1 MSVPDFSPAQV
12 MDLDSRQAMDAVLN
26 YAVHAAASDVF
37 LLAEEASYHIT
48 IRRMGAM
55 ETMTVVPK
63 ELGVLMVNLIKSNA
77 GMDLAEKRRPLDGRW
92 QYEVDGQTIHF
103 RINSIGT
110 LHGED
115 VTLRLLN
122 RRSGLLSLERLGMI
136 PAQLADLRGMLGS
149 TSGLILVTGPTGGGK
164 TTTLYACLQQLND
177 GTRKI
182 NTLEDPIEY
191 ALPGVRQS
199 QVNPRMGLSFA
210 ELLRGALRQNPDVIM
225 VGEIRDEE
233 TAATAVRA
241 ANSGHLVVSTLHAP
255 MATSAV
261 HAMLAY
267 GVHPFFLANSLVG
280 LVAQR
285 LLRVLSEKSRI
296 AYDIS
301 SAPGTFQEIKSLLGA
316 AQGNVLYGPDPSDPH
331 AHQGYTGQT
340 GLFEVL
346 PVNQELRELVA
357 AARPSS
363 ELRKR
368 AIELGMLDFRRAGL
382 LKVAQGVTSIEEIVR
397 NLPNES
403 LEAQNWYRRP
413 EE

>member
-1 MSVPDFSPAQV
+1 MAE
-12 MDLDSRQAMDAVLN
+12 DS
-26 YAVHAAASDVF
+26 
-37 LLAEEASYHIT
+37 SYHVT
-48 IRRMGAM
+48 IRRMGTM
-55 ETMTVVPK
+55 ETIAVVPK
-63 ELGVLMVNLIKSNA
+63 ELGVLMVNLVKSNA

-92 QYEVDGQTIHF
+92 HHEVNGQTIHF

-122 RRSGLLSLERLGMI
+122 RRSGLLSMERLGLI
-136 PAQLADLRGMLGS
+136 PSQLADIRGMLASSG
-149 TSGLILVTGPTGGGK
+149 GLILVTGPTGGGK

-199 QVNPRMGLSFA
+199 QVNPRMGLSFS
-210 ELLRGALRQNPDVIM
+210 ELLRGTLRQNPDVIM

-233 TAATAVRA
+233 TATTAVRA
-241 ANSGHLVVSTLHAP
+241 ANSGHLVISTLHAP

-261 HAMLAY
+261 HALLAY
-267 GVHPFFLANSLVG
+267 NVHPFFLANSLLGV
-280 LVAQR
+280 VAQR
-285 LLRVLSEKSRI
+285 LVRVLSDKTRI

-301 SAPGTFQEIKSLLGA
+301 HAPETFSEVKSLLAPG
-316 AQGNVLYGPDPSDPH
+316 QGHVIYGPDAADPH
-331 AHQGYTGQT
+331 AHQGYTAQT

-346 PVNQELRELVA
+346 PVNQELREMVA

-368 AIELGMLDFRRAGL
+368 AIELGMLDFHRAGL
-382 LKVAQGVTSIEEIVR
+382 LKVAQGVTSIEEVVR

-413 EE
+413 E